1 MISQPIDGKIISPT
15 CLNTYLRCQKRF
27 YHWYVAGLKEPEEF
41 DINDE
46 IDNRYF
52 GLIFHRAAELFY
64 LQFARPED
72 LQTNDNGEKQ
82 LIHPLIIS
90 KEKIDY
96 ALKHENS
103 LYSLVDQAFAEQL
116 FRLKPGSKMPEYNG
130 LQLIN
135 REVITSYLKQL
146 LHIDQKLAP
155 LYTIRT

>member
-1 MISQPIDGKIISPT
+1 MISQLIDGKIISPT

-27 YHWYVAGLKEPEEF
+27 YYRYVAGLKEPEEL
-41 DINDE
+41 DDE

-103 LYSLVDQAFAEQL
+103 LYCLVDQAFAEQL

-135 REVITSYLKQL
+135 REVITSYLNQL
-146 LHIDQKLAP
+146 LRIDQKLAP
-155 LYTIRT
+155 IHY